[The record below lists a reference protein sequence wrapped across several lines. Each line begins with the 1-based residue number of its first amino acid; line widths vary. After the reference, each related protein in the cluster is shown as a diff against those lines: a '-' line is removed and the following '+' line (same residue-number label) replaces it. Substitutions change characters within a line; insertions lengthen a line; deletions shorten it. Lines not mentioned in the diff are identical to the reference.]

1 VEDFSK
7 RIPDM
12 LEAATDKVRSLT
24 VDRAARIIKW
34 VTLGLV
40 IAALVSLAIFF
51 LLVGLGRITE
61 GLIARACGDQNADC
75 NWPMT
80 VAYAA
85 IGGLFLLIG
94 ALLWAARNRRKPPEE
109 TSR

>member
-24 VDRAARIIKW
+24 VDRASRVLKW
-34 VTLGLV
+34 ASLGLV
-40 IAALVSLAIFF
+40 IAALVSLAVFF

-61 GLIARACGDQNADC
+61 GLIAHACGDCSWA
-75 NWPMT
+75 ME

-85 IGGLFLLIG
+85 IGGLLLLIG
-94 ALLWAARNRRKPPEE
+94 ALLWAARSRRKSPEE
-109 TSR
+109 TSK

>member
-24 VDRAARIIKW
+24 VDRAARALKW
-34 VTLGLV
+34 LALGLV
-40 IAALVSLAIFF
+40 IAGLVLLAVFF
-51 LLVGLGRITE
+51 LLIGLGRITE
-61 GLIARACGDQNADC
+61 GLIARACGDCSWA
-75 NWPMT
+75 ME

-85 IGGLFLLIG
+85 IGGLFLLFG
-94 ALLWAARNRRKPPEE
+94 VLLWAARTRRKSPEE
-109 TSR
+109 PRQ

>member
-24 VDRAARIIKW
+24 VDRAARALKW
-34 VTLGLV
+34 LSLGLV
-40 IAALVSLAIFF
+40 IAGLVSLAVFF

-61 GLIARACGDQNADC
+61 GLIAHACGDCSWA
-75 NWPMT
+75 ME

-85 IGGLFLLIG
+85 IGGLFLVLG
-94 ALLWAARNRRKPPEE
+94 AVLWMARTRRKYSDR

>member
-1 VEDFSK
+1 MEDFSK

-24 VDRAARIIKW
+24 VDRASRVLKW
-34 VTLGLV
+34 ASLGLV
-40 IAALVSLAIFF
+40 IAALVSLAVFF

-61 GLIARACGDQNADC
+61 GLIAHACGDCSWA
-75 NWPMT
+75 ME

-85 IGGLFLLIG
+85 IGGLLLLIG
-94 ALLWAARNRRKPPEE
+94 ALLWAARSRRKSPEE
-109 TSR
+109 TSK

>member
-24 VDRAARIIKW
+24 VDRASRVLKW
-34 VTLGLV
+34 ASLGLV
-40 IAALVSLAIFF
+40 IAALVSLAVFF

-61 GLIARACGDQNADC
+61 GLIGHACGDCSWA
-75 NWPMT
+75 ME

-85 IGGLFLLIG
+85 IGGLLLLIG
-94 ALLWAARNRRKPPEE
+94 ALLWAARSRRKSPEE
-109 TSR
+109 TSK

>member
-24 VDRAARIIKW
+24 VDRAALKW
-34 VTLGLV
+34 LSLGLV
-40 IAALVSLAIFF
+40 IAGLVSLAVFF

-61 GLIARACGDQNADC
+61 GLIAHACGDCSWA
-75 NWPMT
+75 ME

-85 IGGLFLLIG
+85 IGGLFLVLG
-94 ALLWAARNRRKPPEE
+94 AVLWMARTRRKYSDK

>member
-24 VDRAARIIKW
+24 VDRAARVFKW
-34 VTLGLV
+34 VSLGVV
-40 IAALVSLAIFF
+40 ITGLALLALFF
-51 LLVGLGRITE
+51 LLVGLARIVE
-61 GLIARACGDQNADC
+61 GLIGHACGDCSWA
-75 NWPMT
+75 ME

-85 IGGLFLLIG
+85 IGGLFLLFG
-94 ALLWAARNRRKPPEE
+94 VLLWVARTRRKDPEE
-109 TSR
+109 STT